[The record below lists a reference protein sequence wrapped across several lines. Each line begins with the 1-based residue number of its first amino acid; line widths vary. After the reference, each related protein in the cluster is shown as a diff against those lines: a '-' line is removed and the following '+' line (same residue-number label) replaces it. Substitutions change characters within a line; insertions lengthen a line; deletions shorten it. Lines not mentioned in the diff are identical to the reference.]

1 MPYELVNTR
10 WESGTYVIWRK
21 TVSEQAMT
29 AKTDSHPLAGTRMSG
44 ADMVVQVLAD
54 EGVDTIFGYSG
65 GAILPTYDAVFRYN
79 DRHRRDD
86 GSAAIPLI
94 VPANEQGAGFMASG
108 YARASGKVGVVMVTS
123 GPGATNTVT
132 PVRDCMADSIPIVVI
147 CGQVPRPAIGTD
159 AFQEAPVSAIMGAV
173 AKHIFLVTDPAK
185 LEDTV
190 RSAFELA
197 RTGRPGPVVIDIP
210 KDVQNWE
217 GEFKGDGTLPLPGYR
232 RRWQAI
238 SDNHLSDDACKRFY
252 SMLAQ
257 SERPLIYAGGGVI
270 NSNATKPMR
279 RLASE
284 YGIPVTTTLMALG
297 ASDTTHPLALHML
310 GMHGI
315 ASANYAVEDCD
326 FLIAIGARFDDRV
339 AGDPTHFAPKAKNIA
354 HFDVDI
360 AEVDKVKRV
369 NWYHIGIL
377 SRDLDDLLAYGRR
390 IDFDKSFEPWHAEIA
405 ALKKD
410 YCLNYDR
417 KSELIQPYAVIE
429 EINRHAKGQ
438 AIISTGVGQHQMWA
452 AQYFDYREP
461 RLWLT
466 SGSMGTMGFGLP
478 AAIGAQFAQ
487 PDRIVIDIDG
497 DASIRMNIGELETA
511 TTYKLPVKVV
521 VLNNYGDGMVRQW
534 QKLYYD
540 SRMSGSDKSLHSKD
554 FVKAA
559 EADGFRFARKL
570 DCNEDLKQTIKEFME
585 FDGPAFLEVII
596 DPDAGVYPMV
606 GPGLSYDKMIT
617 GDWIKSRDKPSDEAP
632 GPSEMF

>member
-1 MPYELVNTR
+1 
-10 WESGTYVIWRK
+10 
-21 TVSEQAMT
+21 MT
-29 AKTDSHPLAGTRMSG
+29 G
-44 ADMVVQVLAD
+44 ADIVVQVLAD

-79 DRHRRDD
+79 GANRRPN
-86 GSAAIPLI
+86 GAAAMPLI
-94 VPANEQGAGFMASG
+94 VPANEQGAGFMAAG
-108 YARASGKVGVVMVTS
+108 YARASGKVGVAIVTS

-132 PVRDCMADSIPIVVI
+132 PVRDCMADSVPIVVI

-159 AFQEAPVSAIMGAV
+159 AFQEAPVAAIMGAV
-173 AKHIFLVTDPAK
+173 AKHVFLITDPERIEA
-185 LEDTV
+185 TI
-190 RSAFELA
+190 RSAFMLA
-197 RTGRPGPVVIDIP
+197 RTGRPGPVVVDIP
-210 KDVQNWE
+210 KDIQNWE
-217 GEFKGDGTLPLPGYR
+217 GIYKGQGELPLPGYR
-232 RRWQAI
+232 RRLDAVTNNRV
-238 SDNHLSDDACKRFY
+238 SDESCERFFE
-252 SMLAQ
+252 MLAK

-270 NSNATKPMR
+270 NANATKPMR
-279 RLASE
+279 RLANE

-339 AGDPTHFAPKAKNIA
+339 AGDPVHFAPNARNIA

-360 AEVDKVKRV
+360 AEIGKVKRV
-369 NWYHIGIL
+369 NWHHVGEL
-377 SRDLDDLLAYGRR
+377 GRDLTDMLAYGRR
-390 IDFDKSFEPWHAEIA
+390 IGFSKSFPGWHAEIA
-405 ALKKD
+405 DLKKT

-417 KSELIQPYAVIE
+417 DSELIQPYAVIE
-429 EINRHAKGQ
+429 EINRLTKGE

-452 AQYFDYREP
+452 AQYFDFREP

-487 PDRIVIDIDG
+487 PDRVVIDIDG

-511 TTYKLPVKVV
+511 TTYKLPIKVI

-534 QKLYYD
+534 QKLYYN
-540 SRMSGSDKSLHSKD
+540 SRMSGSDKSLHRKD

-559 EADGFRFARKL
+559 EADGFGFARKL
-570 DCNEDLKQTIKEFME
+570 ERKQDIAAIVAEFME
-585 FDGPAFLEVII
+585 FEGPAFLEVII
-596 DPDAGVYPMV
+596 DVDAGVYPMV

-617 GDWIKSRDKPSDEAP
+617 GDFIKSREKPADERP
-632 GPSEMF
+632 GRSEMF